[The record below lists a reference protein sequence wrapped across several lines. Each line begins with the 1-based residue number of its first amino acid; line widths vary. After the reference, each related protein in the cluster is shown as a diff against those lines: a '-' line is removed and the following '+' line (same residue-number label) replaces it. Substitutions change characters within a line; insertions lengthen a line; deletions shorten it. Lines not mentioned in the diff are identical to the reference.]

1 MQRKPQLKKPPALRG
16 LISAPSAASF
26 GPWIP
31 RQDRMWDTGGGRKPM
46 VWPLSPQGRSGLL
59 LQREHSGRACGRQLS
74 VTEKRGRVRRPCFPK
89 VQSQLPQ
96 SKSEMDIPR
105 AEARRKQGRFC
116 QAQKGHLEAQGTGMC
131 GSKPL
136 PHHGSTPR
144 FTAGSR
150 RPPDPVVEPPP

>member
-46 VWPLSPQGRSGLL
+46 VWPLTPQGRSGLL
-59 LQREHSGRACGRQLS
+59 LQREHSGRACGRQLG
-74 VTEKRGRVRRPCFPK
+74 VTEKQGRVRRPCLPK

-105 AEARRKQGRFC
+105 AGARRKQGRFC
-116 QAQKGHLEAQGTGMC
+116 QAQKGHLAQGTGMC

-136 PHHGSTPR
+136 LHHGSTPD
-144 FTAGSR
+144 SR
-150 RPPDPVVEPPP
+150 QAPEDPQTQW